1 MIKIIR
7 RCLFK
12 PWKSVRENRLKLMMI
27 VALLYAFLLSL
38 LRAEFSH
45 WQQLLLRLGCH
56 RTGKRCREASA
67 PLYRIRIA
75 FTHLW
80 TQNSG

>member
-1 MIKIIR
+1 
-7 RCLFK
+7 
-12 PWKSVRENRLKLMMI
+12 MMI